1 MDRKRL
7 YHALMAG
14 TVTVLVIFALYA
26 LCIGQYHISWQDLL
40 RAFTGRSV
48 PANVKTVLFKIRLPR
63 IVIAIA
69 AGAGLSCAGAAF
81 QSLFA
86 NPLATPDT
94 LGTANGASFGAAL
107 GILLGFNTLGIQ
119 CSALLSGLLAIGL
132 VFVISGASKKHVSI
146 LMVVLSGMVISTL
159 FSSLVSLLKFVA
171 DPQDQLPVIT
181 YWLMGSFSSVT
192 VRSLY
197 TGLPLILIGT
207 FILYLIRYRL
217 NVLSL
222 SKEETISL
230 GVNLVKNRTIVI
242 LASALITASTVSM
255 CGVISWVGLLIPHI
269 ARMCVGNDASKVIP
283 ASIVCGG
290 LFMLVIDTLARTLT
304 LSEIPVS
311 ILTSLIGA
319 PLFIVLLRK
328 TGGNAI

>member
-1 MDRKRL
+1 MERRQL
-7 YHALMAG
+7 YRILMTG
-14 TVTVLVIFALYA
+14 TITVLVIFALYA

-40 RAFTGRSV
+40 RALTGRSTS
-48 PANVKTVLFKIRLPR
+48 ANVTTVLFKIRLPR
-63 IVIAIA
+63 ILIAIA

-81 QSLFA
+81 QSMFA

-107 GILLGFNTLGIQ
+107 GILLGFGTFGTQI
-119 CSALLSGLLAIGL
+119 SALCSGLLAIGL

-159 FSSLVSLLKFVA
+159 FSSLVSLIKFVA
-171 DPQDQLPVIT
+171 DPQDVLPVIT

-192 VRSLY
+192 LRSLY
-197 TGLPLILIGT
+197 TGLPLIVIGIV
-207 FILYLIRYRL
+207 ILYLLRYRL

-222 SKEETISL
+222 SREETISL
-230 GVNLVKNRTIVI
+230 GVNLPRSRAVVI
-242 LASALITASTVSM
+242 TASALITASTVSM

-269 ARMCVGNDASKVIP
+269 ARMCVGNDSSRVIP
-283 ASIVCGG
+283 LSIVFGG

-304 LSEIPVS
+304 VSEIPVS

-319 PLFIVLLRK
+319 PLFIILLRR
-328 TGGNAI
+328 TGGNAL